1 MLAPVRRQEPSLV
14 TRYAVIDFETNGLMP
29 GQGGRALEVAA
40 VLVQDDRIVDTWQ
53 SLMNPGVYVPS
64 FITALTGIT
73 PAMVRDAPPP
83 EQVMAGIADFVG
95 DATLVAHNASFD
107 RKFWQHE
114 LERIGRDAPQDFLC
128 TVLLSRRLYQ
138 WAPNHK
144 LGTLVAL
151 HGLPDDDRH
160 HRALADASMTAHL
173 FLRMQQDLAA
183 LYADQ
188 AVAVE
193 FLREYQGTPKARVK
207 STPQRYGR
215 W

>member
-1 MLAPVRRQEPSLV
+1 M

-29 GQGGRALEVAA
+29 EQGGRALEVAA
-40 VLVQDDRIVDTWQ
+40 VIVQDGGIVDSWQ

-73 PAMVRDAPPP
+73 AAMVREAPPP

-107 RKFWQHE
+107 RRFWQHE
-114 LERIGRDAPQDFLC
+114 LGRLDRASAHDFLC

-144 LGTLVAL
+144 LATLVDL
-151 HGLPDDDRH
+151 HDIPVDGRH

-173 FLRMQQDLAA
+173 FLRMQRDLAA
-183 LYADQ
+183 LYADE
-188 AVAVE
+188 AVE
-193 FLREYQGTPKARVK
+193 VDFL
-207 STPQRYGR
+207 QRYQKTAKAQVRGHITAAGR
-215 W
+215 